1 MRLSFAAALAAA
13 CLMTQAPV
21 LAQTAGRDVPLS
33 RADISMSFSPVVK
46 KAGPAV
52 VNVYGERR
60 EQVRNP
66 LFDDPFFREFFGGRG
81 VPQERMQRSVGSGVI
96 VGADGL
102 VVTNH
107 HVIEGMSGLKVS
119 LADKREF
126 DADVLLRDPK
136 TDLAVLRI
144 RAKETFPTLDLG
156 NSDELEVGDLVLA
169 IGNPFGVGQTV
180 TQGIVS
186 ALARTHVDVA
196 DYQFFIQT
204 DAAINPG
211 NSGGA
216 LVDVRGRLVGINSAI
231 YSKSGGSHGIGFA
244 IPVNMVRVVLDSAR
258 AGGKQV
264 KRPWY
269 GARMQAV
276 TPDIA
281 ENIGLP
287 RPAGALIA
295 SVVPDSPAAA
305 SGLKAGDVITGVD
318 GAEVEDPESF
328 GFRFATKP
336 LGGNTSVTILRGG
349 RKLVLPTRLMPPP
362 ETRPR
367 EPVTIGGRTPFAG
380 ITAVNLSPAVS
391 EELSLG
397 QETEGVAV
405 VEVAAG
411 STAQQLG
418 FQKGDILLSING
430 IKLASTKMFEDQGK
444 PRSGSWRL
452 SVKRDGQVINTVF
465 GG

>member
-1 MRLSFAAALAAA
+1 MRPTFLIAAAMAAILSTA
-13 CLMTQAPV
+13 PARAQA
-21 LAQTAGRDVPLS
+21 VPQS
-33 RADISMSFSPVVK
+33 RAEVGMSFSPVVK

-66 LFDDPFFREFFGGRG
+66 LFDDPVFREFFGGRG

-96 VGADGL
+96 VGGDGI
-102 VVTNH
+102 VVTNY

-144 RAKETFPTLDLG
+144 KAKETFPTLELG

-244 IPVNMVRVVLDSAR
+244 IPVNMVRVVLDSAK

-264 KRPWY
+264 MRPWY

-281 ENIGLP
+281 ESIGLQ
-287 RPAGALIA
+287 RPAGALVA
-295 SVVPDSPAAA
+295 SVVPDGPAAV
-305 SGLKAGDVITGVD
+305 SGLKPGDVIVAVD
-318 GAEVEDPESF
+318 GVEIGDPEAF

-336 LGGNTSVTILRGG
+336 IGGNTTITILRGG
-349 RKLVLPTRLMPPP
+349 RRLALPTRLVAAP

-367 EPVTIGGRTPFAG
+367 DPVRITGRTPFAG
-380 ITAVNLSPAVS
+380 ITALNLSPAVAD
-391 EELSLG
+391 ELSLG
-397 QETEGVAV
+397 NETEGVAIA
-405 VEVAAG
+405 EVADG

-418 FQKGDILLSING
+418 FQKGDILLTING
-430 IKLASTKMFEDQGK
+430 TKLTSTKVFEDLSK
-444 PRSGSWRL
+444 ARGSWRL
-452 SVKRDGQVINTVF
+452 SLKRDGQVISTTF
-465 GG
+465 AG